1 MSMFKITFSEQKDGE
16 NQSIGKLV
24 FTLVGDFDNSAS
36 TEAVRGFEPVFEH
49 TDCYVVIDCSELNY
63 ISSSGLRIILDVFK
77 HTRSN
82 GRKAILKNLSE
93 DVKEVFDLSGF
104 LQLFIIEN

>member
-1 MSMFKITFSEQKDGE
+1 MNITINEQE
-16 NQSIGKLV
+16 GKLV
-24 FTLVGDFDNSAS
+24 AVLEGDLDNVAS
-36 TEAVRGFEPVFEH
+36 TQAERNLAPVFDC
-49 TDCYVVIDCSELNY
+49 TDKDVVIDCTDLNY

-82 GRKAILKNLSE
+82 GHKAILRNLSE

-104 LQLFIIEN
+104 LQLFIIEK

>member
-1 MSMFKITFSEQKDGE
+1 MDITI
-16 NQSIGKLV
+16 NQVEDRLV
-24 FTLVGDFDNSAS
+24 AALAGDLDNAAS
-36 TEAVRGFEPVFEH
+36 TQAKRGLEPVFER
-49 TDCYVVIDCSELNY
+49 TDCDVVIDCTELKY

-82 GRKAILKNLSE
+82 GHKAILKNLSE

-104 LQLFIIEN
+104 LQLFTIE

>member
-1 MSMFKITFSEQKDGE
+1 MLNITISEQAGRL
-16 NQSIGKLV
+16 IAA
-24 FTLVGDFDNSAS
+24 LVGDFDNVAS
-36 TEAVRGFEPVFEH
+36 TQAKRGLEPVFDC
-49 TDCYVVIDCSELNY
+49 TDCDVVIDCTELNY

-82 GRKAILKNLSE
+82 GHKAILRNLSE

-104 LQLFIIEN
+104 LQLFTIDN